1 MNSQIQEFDLEKIYV
16 ASKPQFH
23 ICETGLKTV
32 PTTDYCK
39 STFNTMYKAQYL
51 EQFLAHSQYYYY
63 QDAGMLELSKLK
75 DEQDASSWMKCT

>member
-32 PTTDYCK
+32 PTIDYCK
-39 STFNTMYKAQYL
+39 STIKYYVQSTVLGTISGSQSVLLSSGCWHARIVKAK
-51 EQFLAHSQYYYY
+51 
-63 QDAGMLELSKLK
+63 G
-75 DEQDASSWMKCT
+75 